1 MDKKY
6 FLGLDIGTSSVGWAV
21 TDENFNLLKLKG
33 KTAWGARL
41 FDKASD
47 AKARRSKRSMR
58 RRMARRR
65 YRIYLLN
72 EYVFGKEIEKVDPTF
87 FLRLSESNL
96 VFEDKDEKARVKYPL
111 FMNKTEEKEFFK
123 LYPTIYHLR
132 KAQIENDPKAFSDI
146 RYLYLS
152 VHHIIK
158 KRGNFLTE
166 GTYDPNKP
174 VTTEMVEE
182 VDDMLKSLIL
192 DKMDDEDNLDE
203 TIIDMSKVDAIRK
216 ILDSDKK
223 DKNKTDKQKEIAALF
238 KKGKEYFADEKD
250 QKSWNDLIELLAI
263 TVTGGMK
270 SIKDEDGNEINFIFD
285 NNYEESRLKYEDFL
299 GEKIVL
305 LDMAKSIYDAYR
317 LGNEKYISNVMINAF
332 WKHKEDLKNFKKLIH
347 LLDNSGNLYKKVF
360 TASKEK
366 NTNYKSVFLKNEG
379 VDKIPCYA
387 SFIDNPGTYELK
399 KKKDD
404 KNSEKGYQAFL
415 NHVKNYIDSIDI
427 GGNPRVD
434 ELLETIKSRIDSEDF
449 LKRLAD
455 INGSGF
461 PHQLHELE
469 LDAILKNAKQH
480 FKFLDEEK
488 INRIKSIFLYKLDYF
503 DGPLDTRSIYSNVVK
518 RDKYAKVFPW
528 NKDEIVDKEK
538 TNQKFIEKLINYCTY
553 LKGEKVLP
561 KTSILFTDFN
571 NLNKL
576 NSIVINGDKISHEV
590 KLALFDFINLR
601 TKTTLKQIEKFLR
614 EHFENYRK
622 DGVTLSGI
630 DVEGGATFT
639 SPVRP
644 ILSKFFD
651 LNDKKVC
658 EQVDKV
664 IIKSLTI
671 YTNDKSS
678 AIKAI
683 KKEIPNL
690 SDEQEKA
697 ICRLNCKNW
706 ATISRKFLTHK
717 YFDNNGVVTSSIV
730 DLLKDEE
737 LNLQQILND
746 NRFDI
751 LNEIDRLNREVIGS
765 SSRRKQIDDILKVA
779 PPMMRRPATQ
789 ALKIAYEI
797 KKVIGKKERSANP
810 PESIMIEVTRTN
822 KAKKGKEGR
831 KDSRKKQINKL
842 IKPLLKDKDELYKNA
857 ASNVKKEL
865 DELEDEL
872 KLKNE
877 SIYLWFMQL
886 GFDMYSFERID
897 LEDVLTSDKYDIDHI
912 VPQSLIKDDSLDN
925 KVLVNKNVNEKVKKD
940 AYPLNQQIVSKCL
953 PLWKYLKEKNLISD
967 KKYNALVRRSELTE
981 DEINDFIQR
990 QINVTNYSNKLVREI
1005 FKIAF
1010 PNTKIIFQKAENASF
1025 IRNEYDITKVREL
1038 NDTHHAVDAY
1048 LNIVAGDILDKHY
1061 SLRNIK
1067 AREKA
1072 LKLATTD
1079 EEKEKI
1085 TCNPESAI
1093 KRYFRNNEDALKLVQ
1108 DTCEKQD
1115 MLLTFRERYPD
1126 DAFYDQNI
1134 KAKPERSK
1142 LNALTPVHTKGK
1154 MSDFIKYGG
1163 FDNLSRSY
1171 FVVGTNS
1178 KGKKVMTSVPVMILN
1193 EKDKAKLNDEICK
1206 AYAGK
1211 NKEITFDL
1219 ENKIHVNSLVELES
1233 EKFNLITATRERAR
1247 LVTTKPLFLDEKSR
1261 QYLRMIIKR
1270 LDQIKKKINEG
1281 SQDIDSI
1288 PFVRNKKGKNNDI
1301 VSKEMNLKLK
1311 EILLKEIYDPG
1322 RAYSASKENIINI
1335 RNKFLTDSFDTLN
1348 LYEQVNNI
1356 VEAVKLFNR
1365 KDGNFRIGM
1374 DALIKQNPI
1383 LVKTSVTGL
1392 FEKKI
1397 KL

>member
-41 FDKASD
+41 FDEASD

-72 EYVFGKEIEKVDPTF
+72 EYIFGKEIEKIDPTF
-87 FLRLSESNL
+87 LLRLSESNL
-96 VFEDKDEKARVKYPL
+96 VFDDKDEKARVKYPL
-111 FMNKTEEKEFFK
+111 FMNKVEEKEFFK

-132 KAQIENDPKAFSDI
+132 KAQIENDPKAFKDI

-182 VDDMLKSLIL
+182 VNDMLASFIQ
-192 DKMDDEDNLDE
+192 DNIDEDDDFNE

-223 DKNKTDKQKEIAALF
+223 DKNKKDKQKEIVALF
-238 KKGKEYFADEKD
+238 KKGDDIFEEKEN
-250 QKSWNDLIELLAI
+250 QKSWDELIDLLAKA
-263 TVTGGMK
+263 VTGGTK
-270 SIKDEDGNEINFIFD
+270 KIKDDNDNEANFDF
-285 NNYEESRLKYEDFL
+285 NRNYEETRSEYENIL

-305 LDMAKSIYDAYR
+305 LDMAKSIYDAQYIKDL
-317 LGNEKYISNVMINAF
+317 LGSEKYISYAMINSF
-332 WKHKEDLKNFKKLIH
+332 ESHKKDLKNLKELIR
-347 LLDNSGNLYKKVF
+347 LIDDNGSLYKNIFSTVNDNYGL
-360 TASKEK
+360 TYGK
-366 NTNYKSVFLKNEG
+366 NSV
-379 VDKIPCYA
+379 PSYA
-387 SFIDNPGTYELK
+387 YFIDCPGQYEYK
-399 KKKDD
+399 KT
-404 KNSEKGYQAFL
+404 KGYSGFA
-415 NHVKNYIDSIDI
+415 NHIKDYIDSIGVSD
-427 GGNPRVD
+427 NSRVN
-434 ELLETIKSRIDSEDF
+434 ELLAIIKERIDDGNY
-449 LKRLAD
+449 LKRISD
-455 INGSGF
+455 VNGSGF

-469 LDAILKNAKQH
+469 LDIILKNAKQYLN
-480 FKFLDEEK
+480 FLDDDK
-488 INRIKSIFLYKLDYF
+488 ISKIKSIFLYKLDYF

-518 RDKYAKVFPW
+518 RDKHAKVFPW

-538 TNQKFIEKLINYCTY
+538 TNQKFIENLINYCTY

-576 NSIVINGDKISHEV
+576 NSVVINGDKISHEV

-601 TKTTLKQIEKFLR
+601 TKTTIKQIEKFLK
-614 EHFENYRK
+614 EHFENYSK
-622 DGVTLSGI
+622 DGVTISGI
-630 DVEGGATFT
+630 DVEGGVTFT

-658 EQVDKV
+658 EQVDEV
-664 IIKSLTI
+664 IIKPMTI
-671 YTNDKSS
+671 YVSDKSS
-678 AIKAI
+678 AIKAV
-683 KKEIPNL
+683 KKEIPSL
-690 SDEQEKA
+690 TEEQEKA
-697 ICRLNCKNW
+697 ISRLNCKDW

-717 YFDNNGVVTSSIV
+717 YPDNNGVVTSSII
-730 DLLKDEE
+730 DILKDEE

-746 NRFDI
+746 KRFDI
-751 LNEIDRLNREVIGS
+751 QDEIIRINSAKFGNS
-765 SSRRKQIDDILKVA
+765 TRRKQIKDILEAA
-779 PPMMRRPATQ
+779 PPMMRRPAIQ

-797 KKVIGKKERSANP
+797 KKCKKSS
-810 PESIMIEVTRTN
+810 PEMIMMEVTRTN
-822 KAKKGKEGR
+822 KAEKNKRTK
-831 KDSRKKQINKL
+831 SRKEQIKEIINP
-842 IKPLLKDKDELYKNA
+842 ILKDKDALYKNA
-857 ASNVKKEL
+857 ASRVKEEL
-865 DELEDEL
+865 DKLEDEL
-872 KLKNE
+872 KLKSE

-886 GFDMYSFERID
+886 GFDMYSFEQID

-925 KVLVNKNVNEKVKKD
+925 KVLVNKDANEKVKKD
-940 AYPLNQQIVSKCL
+940 VYPLNQQIVSKCL

-990 QINVTNYSNKLVREI
+990 QINVTNYSNKLVRDI

-1072 LKLATTD
+1072 MKLANTD

-1093 KRYFRNNEDALKLVQ
+1093 KRYFKNNENTLKLVQ

-1115 MLLTFRERYPD
+1115 MLLTVREKYPD

-1134 KAKPERSK
+1134 KAKPERSG
-1142 LNALTPVHTKGK
+1142 LNELVAVHTKGK
-1154 MSDFIKYGG
+1154 LNDITKYGG
-1163 FDNLSRSY
+1163 FNSLSRSY
-1171 FVVGTNS
+1171 FVIGRNS
-1178 KGKKVMTSVPVMILN
+1178 KGKKVMTSVPVMFMNTKDEEVLN
-1193 EKDKAKLNDEICK
+1193 RIICNF
-1206 AYAGK
+1206 YDGK
-1211 NKEITFDL
+1211 NKDIRFDL
-1219 ENKIHVNSLVELES
+1219 NNKIDVYSTIELEDGRY
-1233 EKFNLITATRERAR
+1233 NLATKGKDVAR
-1247 LVTTKPLFLDEKSR
+1247 LIPLIPLFLNNDFR
-1261 QYLRMIIKR
+1261 TYLKTIMKYK
-1270 LDQIKKKINEG
+1270 DQIKKKVEG
-1281 SQDIDSI
+1281 GHKNDDSI
-1288 PFVRNKKGKNNDI
+1288 SFVRNKKNETDDVCK
-1301 VSKEMNLKLK
+1301 KTNLKFK
-1311 EILLKEIYDPG
+1311 EKLLSEFYKPE
-1322 RAYSASKENIINI
+1322 RAYCIDKENIKDIK
-1335 RNKFLTDSFDTLN
+1335 NKYLNDEFDSLD

-1356 VEAVKLFNR
+1356 IEALKLFNR
-1365 KDGNFRIGM
+1365 EKGNFRIGM
-1374 DALIKQNPI
+1374 DKFINENPTLIK
-1383 LVKTSVTGL
+1383 TSITGL

>member
-41 FDKASD
+41 FDEASD

-192 DKMDDEDNLDE
+192 DKMDDEGNLDE
-203 TIIDMSKVDAIRK
+203 TIIGMSKVDVIRK

-238 KKGKEYFADEKD
+238 KKGNDIFDEKED
-250 QKSWNDLIELLAI
+250 QKSWNELIDLLAKA
-263 TVTGGMK
+263 VTGGTK
-270 SIKDEDGNEINFIFD
+270 KIKDDNDNEANFDF
-285 NNYEESRLKYEDFL
+285 NRNYEEARSEYENIL

-305 LDMAKSIYDAYR
+305 LDMAKSIYDAQYIKEL
-317 LGNEKYISNVMINAF
+317 LGSEKYISYAMINTF
-332 WKHKEDLKNFKKLIH
+332 KIHKKDLENLKELIR
-347 LLDNSGNLYKKVF
+347 LIDNDGSIYKKVF
-360 TASKEK
+360 
-366 NTNYKSVFLKNEG
+366 NVNDDNYGLTYAKDSVPSYAYF
-379 VDKIPCYA
+379 VDC
-387 SFIDNPGTYELK
+387 PGQYEYK
-399 KKKDD
+399 KV
-404 KNSEKGYQAFL
+404 KGYSGFL
-415 NHVKNYIDSIDI
+415 THIKDYVGSIEVND
-427 GGNPRVD
+427 NARAN
-434 ELLETIKSRIDSEDF
+434 ELLAIIKERIENGDY
-449 LKRLAD
+449 LKRISD
-455 INGSGF
+455 VNGSGF

-469 LDAILKNAKQH
+469 LDTILKNAKQY

-503 DGPLDTRSIYSNVVK
+503 DGPLDTRSEYSNVVK
-518 RDKYAKVFPW
+518 RDEHAKVFPW

-561 KTSILFTDFN
+561 KTSILFADFN

-576 NSIVINGDKISHEV
+576 NSVVINGDKISHEV

-601 TKTTLKQIEKFLR
+601 TQTTLKQIEKFLK

-622 DGVTLSGI
+622 DGATLSGI

-658 EQVDKV
+658 EQVDEV
-664 IIKSLTI
+664 IVKSLTI

-690 SDEQEKA
+690 TEEQEKA
-697 ICRLNCKNW
+697 IFRLNCKDW
-706 ATISRKFLTHK
+706 ATISKKFLTYK
-717 YFDNNGVVTSSIV
+717 FPNKDGIVTKSIIE
-730 DLLKDEE
+730 LLEDEE

-746 NRFDI
+746 KRFDI
-751 LNEIDRLNREVIGS
+751 QDEIIRINSAESGNLT
-765 SSRRKQIDDILKVA
+765 RRKQIKDILDAA
-779 PPMMRRPATQ
+779 PPMMRRPAIQT
-789 ALKIAYEI
+789 LKIAYEI
-797 KKVIGKKERSANP
+797 KKISKSV
-810 PESIMIEVTRTN
+810 PEAIMVEVTRTN
-822 KAKKGKEGR
+822 KAEKNKRTK
-831 KDSRKKQINKL
+831 SRKEQIEEI
-842 IKPLLKDKDELYKNA
+842 IKPILKDKDALYKNA
-857 ASNVKKEL
+857 ASRIKEEL
-865 DELEDEL
+865 DKLEDEL
-872 KLKNE
+872 KLKSE

-886 GFDMYSFERID
+886 GFDMYSFEQID
-897 LEDVLTSDKYDIDHI
+897 LEDVLTSDKYDVDHI
-912 VPQSLIKDDSLDN
+912 VPQSSIKDDSLDN
-925 KVLVNKNVNEKVKKD
+925 KVLVNKDVNEKVKKD
-940 AYPLNQQIVSKCL
+940 VYPLNQQIVSKCL

-1010 PNTKIIFQKAENASF
+1010 SNTKIIFQKAENASF

-1093 KRYFRNNEDALKLVQ
+1093 KRYFRNNEDTLKLIQ

-1115 MLLTFRERYPD
+1115 MLLTKRERYHD
-1126 DAFYDQNI
+1126 GAFYGQTIN
-1134 KAKPERSK
+1134 KAGSGNE
-1142 LNALTPVHTKGK
+1142 LVPVHTKSPMK
-1154 MSDFIKYGG
+1154 ETNAYGG
-1163 FDNLSRSY
+1163 YDSLATSY
-1171 FVVGTNS
+1171 FIVATAKTNLN
-1178 KGKKVMTSVPVMILN
+1178 KKVLIAVPIMFEKLECEKLKNELTILYKKEIN
-1193 EKDKAKLNDEICK
+1193 LNNYNLDFDSKLYNQTAVSYKDGIFLIQSANKKQIKLIDFMPFFLERNLRTYLKTIIRLKDEI
-1206 AYAGK
+1206 
-1211 NKEITFDL
+1211 
-1219 ENKIHVNSLVELES
+1219 S
-1233 EKFNLITATRERAR
+1233 
-1247 LVTTKPLFLDEKSR
+1247 
-1261 QYLRMIIKR
+1261 KR
-1270 LDQIKKKINEG
+1270 LEKVNE
-1281 SQDIDSI
+1281 SPDS
-1288 PFVRNKKGKNNDI
+1288 
-1301 VSKEMNLKLK
+1301 L
-1311 EILLKEIYDPG
+1311 EI
-1322 RAYSASKENIINI
+1322 I
-1335 RNKFLTDSFDTLN
+1335 RNKSGKTDVISKEKNEEIRQSIINEISLKKYEGFNKKTSIYDNENDSGLLESKFASLRLDEQIERLINSIKMLNASNGWYLLTKNVFIESSP
-1348 LYEQVNNI
+1348 EI
-1356 VEAVKLFNR
+1356 
-1365 KDGNFRIGM
+1365 I
-1374 DALIKQNPI
+1374 
-1383 LVKTSVTGL
+1383 KTSVTGL
-1392 FEKKI
+1392 FEEKI

>member
-41 FDKASD
+41 FDEASD

-96 VFEDKDEKARVKYPL
+96 VLEDKDEKARVKYPL

-182 VDDMLKSLIL
+182 VDDMLKSLIS
-192 DKMDDEDNLDE
+192 DKMDDEDNLVE

-238 KKGKEYFADEKD
+238 KKGNDIFDEKED
-250 QKSWNDLIELLAI
+250 QKSWNELIDLLAKA
-263 TVTGGMK
+263 VTGGTK
-270 SIKDEDGNEINFIFD
+270 KNKDDNDNEANFDF
-285 NNYEESRLKYEDFL
+285 NRNYEEARSEYENIL

-305 LDMAKSIYDAYR
+305 LDMAKSIYDAQYIKEL
-317 LGNEKYISNVMINAF
+317 LGSEKYISYAMINTF
-332 WKHKEDLKNFKKLIH
+332 KIHKNDLENLKDLIR
-347 LLDNSGNLYKKVF
+347 LIDNDGSIYKKVF
-360 TASKEK
+360 
-366 NTNYKSVFLKNEG
+366 NVNDDNYGLTYAKDSVPSYAYF
-379 VDKIPCYA
+379 VDC
-387 SFIDNPGTYELK
+387 PGQYEYK
-399 KKKDD
+399 KV
-404 KNSEKGYQAFL
+404 KGYSGFL
-415 NHVKNYIDSIDI
+415 THIKDYVGSIEVND
-427 GGNPRVD
+427 NARAN
-434 ELLETIKSRIDSEDF
+434 ELLAIIKERIENGDY
-449 LKRLAD
+449 LKRISD
-455 INGSGF
+455 VNGSGF

-469 LDAILKNAKQH
+469 LDTILKNAKQY

-503 DGPLDTRSIYSNVVK
+503 DGPLDTRSEYSNVVK
-518 RDKYAKVFPW
+518 RDEHAKVFPW

-601 TKTTLKQIEKFLR
+601 TKTTLKQIEKFLK

-622 DGVTLSGI
+622 DGATLSGI

-658 EQVDKV
+658 EQVDEV

-690 SDEQEKA
+690 TEEQEKA
-697 ICRLNCKNW
+697 ISRLNCKDW
-706 ATISRKFLTHK
+706 ATISKKFLTYK
-717 YFDNNGVVTSSIV
+717 FPNKDGIVTKSIIE
-730 DLLKDEE
+730 LLKDEE
-737 LNLQQILND
+737 LNLQQILNHK
-746 NRFDI
+746 RFDI
-751 LNEIDRLNREVIGS
+751 QDEIIRINSAESGNLT
-765 SSRRKQIDDILKVA
+765 RRKQIKDILDAA
-779 PPMMRRPATQ
+779 PPMMRRPAIQ

-797 KKVIGKKERSANP
+797 KKISKSV
-810 PESIMIEVTRTN
+810 PEAIMVEVTRTN
-822 KAKKGKEGR
+822 KAEKNKRTK
-831 KDSRKKQINKL
+831 SRKEQIEEI
-842 IKPLLKDKDELYKNA
+842 IKPILKDKDALYKNA
-857 ASNVKKEL
+857 ASRIKEEL
-865 DELEDEL
+865 DKLEDEL
-872 KLKNE
+872 KLKSE

-886 GFDMYSFERID
+886 GFDMYSFEQID
-897 LEDVLTSDKYDIDHI
+897 LEDVLTSDKYDVDHI
-912 VPQSLIKDDSLDN
+912 VPQSSIKDDSLDN
-925 KVLVNKNVNEKVKKD
+925 KVLVNKDVNEKVKKD
-940 AYPLNQQIVSKCL
+940 VYPLNQQIVSKCL

-990 QINVTNYSNKLVREI
+990 QINVTNYSNKLVRDI

-1010 PNTKIIFQKAENASF
+1010 PETKIIFQKAENASF

-1093 KRYFRNNEDALKLVQ
+1093 KRYFRNNEDTLKLVQ

-1115 MLLTFRERYPD
+1115 MLLTFREKYPD
-1126 DAFYDQNI
+1126 GAFYDQNI

-1154 MSDFIKYGG
+1154 MSDFTKYGG

-1178 KGKKVMTSVPVMILN
+1178 KDKKVMTSVPIMIMNIVDKEKLN
-1193 EKDKAKLNDEICK
+1193 EEICK
-1206 AYAGK
+1206 TYAGK
-1211 NKEITFDL
+1211 NKDIKFDL
-1219 ENKIHVNSLVELES
+1219 ENKVHVNSLVELNG
-1233 EKFNLITATRERAR
+1233 EKFNLITSNMRQAK
-1247 LVTTKPLFLDEKSR
+1247 LIPLNPLFLDEKFR
-1261 QYLRMIIKR
+1261 RYFKTVLKR
-1270 LDQIKKKINEG
+1270 LNQIKKKVNEKL
-1281 SQDIDSI
+1281 QDTDSI
-1288 PFVRNKKGKNNDI
+1288 TFVRNKKGENDDVI
-1301 VSKEMNLKLK
+1301 SKEMNLRLK
-1311 EILLKEIYDPG
+1311 EMLLEEINKPS
-1322 RAYSASKENIINI
+1322 RAYSADKENIKEIKNAYLIDNFDSLNI
-1335 RNKFLTDSFDTLN
+1335 
-1348 LYEQVNNI
+1348 YEQVNNI
-1356 VEAVKLFNR
+1356 IEAVKLFNR
-1365 KDGNFRIGM
+1365 ADGNFRIGI
-1374 DALIKQNPI
+1374 DTLIKQNPI